1 MEQTA
6 ETPDNSVAEMIV
18 EVPVIQTPERTQ
30 QVVNTYVQHVVNAV
44 EAEKPKII
52 ELTVQRKKPI
62 IQEKMNQVIKP
73 IKIPQVQFLTKVDDM
88 PVVVQRQVSTDQTVQ
103 KAMEV
108 PLLQFTDKVVDNP
121 VVVKRQISTATVQK
135 TMETP
140 QSQCIGEM
148 IDVPVVSVVQ
158 VPRACVV
165 KKTVENPQLQTV
177 EKSAEDPQTQT
188 IQGTQTSESSG
199 NASFHQAAQAAPRVQ
214 KIVEMPKVQ
223 SSDGEVDMPV
233 VTQRQVPMIPNVQK
247 TVEVPQIQYVD
258 KIVDA
263 PVVAWTEDVSVGTQT
278 VSRKRKLPLETESAD
293 GTSDVEHGLVQE
305 EESRREMDETRER
318 HAAGEDPDLL
328 QVAPNM
334 EAGGSHLQATAEEE
348 RIVEWTQDL
357 REIRRMVEFLVRR
370 ERKLDVKADVAVK
383 RLARL
388 EKEHSQLEDEER
400 EASLPDA
407 LADRTKVVK
416 LVVDKWFVDK
426 GFGFGRVPT
435 GEVIFIHASVVRG
448 AEVLMIGTDAWV
460 QVVRDDAR
468 AQGGYRACKAWGHAA
483 WKEERDKER
492 ASKVAEQVRRAAAL
506 TAELAAQSE
515 KEVSEVC
522 SHPPGLH
529 DEAAAVTPQPTCSP
543 SLVTSN
549 SLQTSQ
555 GFLSFSGKFRERQP
569 RSDTRAQEKAA
580 LVDETLS
587 LLAKVT
593 GKDEASM
600 RPRFQGMKLEDL
612 RRERDRW
619 RKRAEEKQR
628 LRVKKEEAWELFQ
641 RQPRLGASR
650 REEFE
655 REYKQKVTTKRL
667 SPFDLGPPDAD
678 EKSLQEWMDK
688 LLVQALAQDRKKEAR
703 ERQNMGQEDSNS
715 QRRRAWEKIWDP
727 RVLALSPFLA
737 AGN

>member
-1 MEQTA
+1 
-6 ETPDNSVAEMIV
+6 MIV

-30 QVVNTYVQHVVNAV
+30 QVANTHVQRVIDTV
-44 EAEKPKII
+44 EVEKPKIT

-62 IQEKMNQVIKP
+62 IQEKMNQVTKHV
-73 IKIPQVQFLTKVDDM
+73 KIPQVQFLTKVDDM
-88 PVVVQRQVSTDQTVQ
+88 PVVVQRQVSTAQTVQ

-121 VVVKRQISTATVQK
+121 VVVHRQISTETVQK

-140 QSQCIGEM
+140 QSQCIDEM

-165 KKTVENPQLQTV
+165 KKTVENPQFQTV

-188 IQGTQTSESSG
+188 IHGTQTSESSG
-199 NASFHQAAQAAPRVQ
+199 NASFHQAAQAALR
-214 KIVEMPKVQ
+214 
-223 SSDGEVDMPV
+223 
-233 VTQRQVPMIPNVQK
+233 VQK

-293 GTSDVEHGLVQE
+293 GTSDSEHGLVQGGE
-305 EESRREMDETRER
+305 CRLEVDETRER

-328 QVAPNM
+328 PVAPNM

-348 RIVEWTQDL
+348 RIVDWTQDL

-370 ERKLDVKADVAVK
+370 ERKLDVKADVAVR

-388 EKEHSQLEDEER
+388 EKEYSQQEDEEY

-435 GEVIFIHASVVRG
+435 GEVVFIHASVVRG
-448 AEVLMIGTDAWV
+448 AEVLTIGTDAWV
-460 QVVRDDAR
+460 QVVHDDAR
-468 AQGGYRACKAWGHAA
+468 AQGGYRACKAWGRAA

-492 ASKVAEQVRRAAAL
+492 AAKVAEQVRRAAAL

-529 DEAAAVTPQPTCSP
+529 DEAAAVAPQPTCSP
-543 SLVTSN
+543 SLVTSKP
-549 SLQTSQ
+549 LQTSQ
-555 GFLSFSGKFRERQP
+555 GLLSFSGKFHEWQ
-569 RSDTRAQEKAA
+569 RSDKRAQEVSA
-580 LVDETLS
+580 LADETLKFFVK
-587 LLAKVT
+587 AT
-593 GKDEASM
+593 DKDETANRS
-600 RPRFQGMKLEDL
+600 RFTGMKLENL

-619 RKRAEEKQR
+619 KKRAEEKQR
-628 LRVKKEEAWELFQ
+628 LQGKKEEAWELFQ
-641 RQPRLGASR
+641 RQPRFGAAR

-655 REYKQKVTTKRL
+655 REYEQKVTTKMR
-667 SPFDLGPPDAD
+667 SPFDLGPPDVD
-678 EKSLQEWMDK
+678 EKSLQEWVTK
-688 LLVQALAQDRKKEAR
+688 LLVNALAEDRKKEAR
-703 ERQNMGQEDSNS
+703 ECQRMRQEDANS
-715 QRRRAWEKIWDP
+715 RWRQSMEK
-727 RVLALSPFLA
+727 LCENLSGVRLTEQ
-737 AGN
+737 

>member
-1 MEQTA
+1 MVQT
-6 ETPDNSVAEMIV
+6 I
-18 EVPVIQTPERTQ
+18 
-30 QVVNTYVQHVVNAV
+30 
-44 EAEKPKII
+44 
-52 ELTVQRKKPI
+52 
-62 IQEKMNQVIKP
+62 
-73 IKIPQVQFLTKVDDM
+73 
-88 PVVVQRQVSTDQTVQ
+88 
-103 KAMEV
+103 
-108 PLLQFTDKVVDNP
+108 
-121 VVVKRQISTATVQK
+121 QK
-135 TMETP
+135 TTDIP
-140 QSQCIGEM
+140 QSQCIDEM

-165 KKTVENPQLQTV
+165 KKTVENPQFQTV

-199 NASFHQAAQAAPRVQ
+199 NASFLQAAQAAPRVQ

-293 GTSDVEHGLVQE
+293 GTSDSEHGLVQGGE
-305 EESRREMDETRER
+305 CRLEVDETRER

-328 QVAPNM
+328 PVAPNM

-348 RIVEWTQDL
+348 RIVDWTQDL

-370 ERKLDVKADVAVK
+370 ERKLDVKADVAVR

-529 DEAAAVTPQPTCSP
+529 DEAAAVTPQPICSP
-543 SLVTSN
+543 SLVASKP
-549 SLQTSQ
+549 LQTSQ
-555 GFLSFSGKFRERQP
+555 GFLSFSGKFHKWQ
-569 RSDTRAQEKAA
+569 RSDKRAQEASA
-580 LVDETLS
+580 LADETLKFFVK
-587 LLAKVT
+587 AT
-593 GKDEASM
+593 DKDETANRS
-600 RPRFQGMKLEDL
+600 RFTGMKLENL

-619 RKRAEEKQR
+619 KKRAEEKQR
-628 LRVKKEEAWELFQ
+628 LQGKKEEAWELFQ
-641 RQPRLGASR
+641 RQPRFGAARRERSSSGSTSR
-650 REEFE
+650 R
-655 REYKQKVTTKRL
+655 
-667 SPFDLGPPDAD
+667 
-678 EKSLQEWMDK
+678 
-688 LLVQALAQDRKKEAR
+688 
-703 ERQNMGQEDSNS
+703 
-715 QRRRAWEKIWDP
+715 
-727 RVLALSPFLA
+727 
-737 AGN
+737 